1 MKWIKHDT
9 DANQDNK
16 LQNVLLDYGLE
27 GYGLYWYCLEL
38 IGSKV
43 DKDNITFELEH
54 DARVIAR
61 NTGCT
66 PQKVEEMMRYFVSQR
81 LFEQTDNVITCLAMA
96 KRLDKSMTSS
106 PQMRDLIG
114 SMALNNTVKGGYVY
128 FIENSDKEG
137 NVIEIKVGRSANP
150 HARFSEHKKKYEE
163 FGFNLSLVQTIR
175 SEDCVSL
182 ETEIHRKLKDFEVR
196 KEWFHA
202 CDDVYE
208 ILRHDYGVITSCKNR
223 IEENRI
229 DNNIT
234 TPDGDIIP
242 PPPKKPK
249 ATPID
254 YSAIKEIWNA
264 NMTKAAKVTAITDK
278 RKRAIKKL
286 FDVFQL
292 DLDKFEN
299 YVKYVNAN
307 PKCQWMFE
315 EQDRG
320 NGQVWQ
326 KKGFD
331 YITSEACFLR
341 VKEEY

>member
-1 MKWIKHDT
+1 MRNLIARWPVLNITEAKAQRALRSCPIQWFKHDT
-9 DANQDNK
+9 NASQDAK

-27 GYGLYWYCLEL
+27 GYGLYWYCIEM
-38 IGSKV
+38 IAGKV
-43 DKDNITFELEH
+43 DVNDLTFSLEH
-54 DARVIAR
+54 DARIIAR
-61 NTGCT
+61 NVGSTA
-66 PQKVEEMMRYFVSQR
+66 QKVEEMMKYFVSIG
-81 LFEQTDNVITCLAMA
+81 LFECSNNTITCLKLA
-96 KRLDKSMTSS
+96 KRLDQSMTSN
-106 PQMRDLIG
+106 PKMRKLI
-114 SMALNNTVKGGYVY
+114 S
-128 FIENSDKEG
+128 
-137 NVIEIKVGRSANP
+137 EIKCLDN
-150 HARFSEHKKKYEE
+150 
-163 FGFNLSLVQTIR
+163 
-175 SEDCVSL
+175 
-182 ETEIHRKLKDFEVR
+182 
-196 KEWFHA
+196 
-202 CDDVYE
+202 
-208 ILRHDYGVITSCKNR
+208 HDAIMTPSCKNR

-234 TPDGDIIP
+234 TPDGDVTP
-242 PPPKKPK
+242 PREAPKKPK
-249 ATPID
+249 SPNID

-331 YITSEACFLR
+331 YITSETCFLR